1 MPSGIFRSKTSK
13 SNKHMKAKCER
24 GAMFI
29 THWDSGTFT
38 TIRDSSVLR
47 IVDNDFDWN
56 NKTPRVV
63 RRFNKKK
70 KKGKG
75 RWKGLGKI
83 SPLLI
88 LLILFDLR
96 SM

>member
-1 MPSGIFRSKTSK
+1 MPGFDLW
-13 SNKHMKAKCER
+13 KHSSRNLEGHSIR

-38 TIRDSSVLR
+38 TIRDSAVLR

-75 RWKGLGKI
+75 RWKGLGKV